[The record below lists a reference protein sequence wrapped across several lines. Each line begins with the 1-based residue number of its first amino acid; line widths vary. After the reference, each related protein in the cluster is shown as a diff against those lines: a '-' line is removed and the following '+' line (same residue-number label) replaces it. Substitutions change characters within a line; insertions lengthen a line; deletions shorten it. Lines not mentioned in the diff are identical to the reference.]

1 MNNNKLLK
9 YFPLIILLI
18 SITSTAIAQQQEQH
32 YDPGKKYRMGYELF
46 RKEKYSAARDLFTE
60 FLAQDNIVNVNDR
73 INAEYYSALS
83 GAELFHPD
91 AENELVRF
99 TQKYPE
105 SLKAR
110 MAYFHAGKI
119 LYKQKKY
126 KNAITYFEKT
136 DISYLSNDEIPEYYF
151 KKGYS
156 YFSVK
161 DYPNA
166 SKSFHEILNVESKYK
181 TAAQYYYAH
190 VAYQNNNLNTALE
203 GFLKLKDSES
213 FGAIVPYYIVQIYYE
228 QQKYEDVI
236 SYAKTL
242 EGRVDVKNS
251 AEISRFVAESYY
263 KKGQYELALTMFED
277 FEKNYPRMSREDL
290 YQLGYANYKLGRCE
304 KAIKYFERVV
314 NVKDKMQQTAYY
326 NLGDCFLK
334 LNDKQSA
341 RNAFQFA
348 SKADFDKAIQEE
360 SLFIYAKLSFELSFQ
375 PVAINALTEFIKL
388 YPNSKNIDEA
398 NEILAQLYI
407 TTKNYKDALV
417 SLEKIKSKSP
427 KANAAFQ
434 KVAYFRGIE
443 LFNDRDYEKAIGMF
457 NKAITTEVDQA
468 IRSQAMY
475 WKAEAIYNQQK
486 FEAAIKQYRIYVFNP
501 ASINTPMYNTANY
514 NMGYSFFKLEN
525 YKEANGWFR
534 KYIHDK
540 ESTDVPKYN
549 DALIRIGDGFFVMK
563 DYDNALSYY
572 DDAIAAKAKG
582 SDYCLFQKGIIQGI
596 NGNMQGK
603 QQTMNQLVTSYP
615 KSTYTDDASYEK
627 ATAMLAQ
634 EDYKGAEEVYR
645 KVIRD
650 VPNSEYAK
658 KSLLK
663 IALVQYNLKQDNE
676 ALATYKEVVKKYPG
690 SPEAM
695 EALTGIKNIYV
706 SGGNSQAYFDYVK
719 TVSNVNI
726 SESAQDSITYE
737 AAEQLY
743 MKGDNK
749 NASKNFD
756 DYLKKFPNGQF
767 SLNAKFY
774 KAESDFKA
782 KDFEKALTGYQFVT
796 EQPRNI
802 FTEKSLLKAG
812 TIQYNKSNFDEAL
825 KHFDRL
831 EEIADFRDNIIEAQ
845 AGQMRIHFKKGEFE
859 NSITNARK
867 LIDGDKVSNELIN
880 EAYLLQARSS
890 MALNDLKAAGDA
902 FTVVAKVPNSESGAE
917 AKYSLA
923 LIQYKLGNFKD
934 SQKKCFD
941 MIKQIPSYEFWI
953 GKSFILLGD
962 NYAALNDPFQAKHTY
977 RSVIDNY
984 EKNPADP
991 EDIRAIAQE
1000 RLNVIEKGESE
1011 LLQKDIEK
1019 KEKNYFGG
1027 ENDTTGGDN
1036 E

>member
-9 YFPLIILLI
+9 YFPVFLFVI
-18 SITSTAIAQQQEQH
+18 SFLPVNAQQQEQH
-32 YDPGKKYRMGYELF
+32 YDPGKKYRMAYELF
-46 RKEKYSAARDLFTE
+46 LKEKYSAARDQFTE
-60 FLAQDNIVNVNDR
+60 FLKQDNILNSNDR

-105 SLKAR
+105 SLKAKL
-110 MAYFHAGKI
+110 AYFHAGNI

-126 KNAITYFEKT
+126 KNAVNYFEKT
-136 DISYLSNDEIPEYYF
+136 DISYLSNEEIPEYYF

-156 YFSVK
+156 YFSIK

-181 TAAQYYYAH
+181 TAANYYYAH
-190 VAYQNNNLNTALE
+190 VAYQNNNLKTALE
-203 GFLKLKDSES
+203 GFQKLKDSES
-213 FGAIVPYYIVQIYYE
+213 FGPIVPYYIVQIYYE
-228 QQKYEDVI
+228 QQKYDSVI
-236 SYAKTL
+236 TYAKTL
-242 EGRVDVKNS
+242 EGRSDVKNT

-263 KKGQYELALTMFED
+263 KKGQYEQALTMFED
-277 FEKNYPRMSREDL
+277 FERSYPRLSREDL
-290 YQLGYANYKLGRCE
+290 YQLGYSNYKLGRCE
-304 KAIKYFERVV
+304 KAIKYFEKVV
-314 NVKDKMQQTAYY
+314 NVKDKLQQTAYF

-348 SKADFDKAIQEE
+348 SKADYDKQIQEE

-375 PVAINALTEFIKL
+375 PVAINSLNEFIKL
-388 YPNSKNIDEA
+388 FPASEHIDEA

-427 KANAAFQ
+427 KANAAYQ

-457 NKAITTEVDQA
+457 NKAITTEVDHL

-486 FEAAIKQYRIYVFNP
+486 YEAAIKQYRIFIFNP
-501 ASINTPMYNTANY
+501 ASLNAPMYNTANY
-514 NMGYSFFKLEN
+514 NMGYSYFKLDN
-525 YKEANGWFR
+525 YKDANIWFR
-534 KYIHDK
+534 KYIHNKAD
-540 ESTDVPKYN
+540 TDVPKYN

-563 DYDNALSYY
+563 DYDNAMAFYN
-572 DDAIAAKAKG
+572 DAVAAKARA

-596 NGNMQGK
+596 RGDMQGK
-603 QQTMNQLVTSYP
+603 VATMNQLALSYP
-615 KSTYTDDASYEK
+615 KSTYLDDASYEK
-627 ATAMLAQ
+627 ATAMMGLEEYKSA
-634 EDYKGAEEVYR
+634 EDVYR

-650 VPNSEYAK
+650 VPQSEYAK

-676 ALATYKEVVKKYPG
+676 ALATYKEVIKKYPG

-706 SGGNSQAYFDYVK
+706 SGGNPQAYFDYLK

-726 SESAQDSITYE
+726 SETAQDSITYE

-749 NASKNFD
+749 NASRNFD
-756 DYLKKFPNGQF
+756 DYLKKFPNGLF
-767 SLNAKFY
+767 ALNAKFY
-774 KAESDFKA
+774 KAESDYKA
-782 KDFEKALTGYQFVT
+782 KEFENALSGYQFVT

-812 TIQYNKSNFDEAL
+812 FIQFDKGNYDEAL

-845 AGQMRIHFKKGEFE
+845 AGQMRSHYKKGEFE
-859 NSITNARK
+859 STITQARK
-867 LIDGDKVSNELIN
+867 LIDGDKVSNELRN
-880 EAYLLQARSS
+880 EAYLLQGRSS
-890 MALNDLKAAGDA
+890 MALNDLKTAGDA
-902 FTVVAKVPNSESGAE
+902 FTVVAKIPNSESGAE

-934 SQKKCFD
+934 SQKKCFE
-941 MIKQIPSYEFWI
+941 MIKQVPSYEFWI
-953 GKSFILLGD
+953 GKAFILLGD
-962 NYAALNDPFQAKHTY
+962 NYAALKDPFQAKHTY

-991 EDIRAIAQE
+991 EDIRVTAQE
-1000 RLNVIEKGESE
+1000 RLLAIEKGESE
-1011 LLQKDIEK
+1011 QLQQEIEDKEK
-1019 KEKNYFGG
+1019 KYFGG
-1027 ENDTTGGDN
+1027 DNDTTGGDN